1 MDTKMQRYE
10 APSTEV
16 IEVKHEGI
24 ICASEV
30 KSGNTITDWL
40 LGDTTD
46 DDLFI

>member
-1 MDTKMQRYE
+1 MDKNNHRYE
-10 APSTEV
+10 TPSSEV